1 MMTDTFVDWINEQ
14 LQIRGWSMREFGRQ
28 IGVSPSHTAR
38 IVNGEVIPSVNLI
51 DDIARALDTSAEIV
65 MRKAGLLPPERPETA
80 DRREASYLFSQLP
93 DDEQAVVLTIMRAL
107 LERRRAAKADPQTDS
122 V

>member
-1 MMTDTFVDWINEQ
+1 MSGNRNAGPEFCTGVANALELPAEFV
-14 LQIRGWSMREFGRQ
+14 FRQ
-28 IGVSPSHTAR
+28 
-38 IVNGEVIPSVNLI
+38 
-51 DDIARALDTSAEIV
+51 
-65 MRKAGLLPPERPETA
+65 AGLLPPDETETA